1 MTDTQTL
8 FWEQI
13 TMRFVL
19 FCILSLSLLIFGSES
34 FALDQETLSGKVAE
48 CIQAWSGGTEASITE
63 YVCPSGN
70 FAQKSNQAFTRET
83 LCGNIYMQLSFQ
95 EIDRDVEKY
104 MKELQDTRNPDMTS
118 WNENIRL
125 ESAVWGDKYSAVC
138 STASFREYCAATT
151 DFFPESTCRDRAN
164 AKTQA
169 WTNMGYILAGKGI
182 AKAYQNDKDTYV
194 EKIKTK
200 YDTILKKWNAYKRIV
215 DIAIS
220 KFTAYIRN
228 AVK

>member
-1 MTDTQTL
+1 
-8 FWEQI
+8 
-13 TMRFVL
+13 MRLVFV
-19 FCILSLSLLIFGSES
+19 ILIFLTSSIATSYALDPDSLSG
-34 FALDQETLSGKVAE
+34 TVAE
-48 CIQAWSGGTEASITE
+48 CVAAREKWTESSITD
-63 YVCPSGN
+63 YICPSGD
-70 FAQKSNQAFTRET
+70 FARDSSQASTREI

-95 EIDRDVEKY
+95 EIDRDAEKY

-125 ESAVWGDKYSAVC
+125 ESVVWGDKYSAVC
-138 STASFREYCAATT
+138 STASFREYCATTT

-182 AKAYQNDKDTYV
+182 AKAYQNDKDIYI

-200 YDTILKKWNAYKRIV
+200 YDGIFKKWNAYKRIV

-228 AVK
+228 VVK